1 MQSDR
6 ELLIGKLDAFIRRY
20 YQDRLLRGLL
30 YSVGLLA
37 VLYLGVTLSEYFGRF
52 GPGMRSVLY
61 WGYLA
66 AAGSVLVRYILIP
79 ASRWLRLGAVITHA
93 EAAQIIGAHFGEV
106 ADKLLN
112 TLQLQQQA
120 ASAPNRE
127 LIEASIAQRS
137 REMRAVPFSA
147 AIDLRKNT
155 RYLRYALPPLAILL
169 LLLITA
175 PSMITGP
182 TQRILR
188 HGMEF
193 VPEAPFRFLIMND
206 TLAVPEQEDFDLD
219 VRLEGEVVPQQAA
232 ILLDGREVPMV
243 KAGGGHFHHRFRNVP
258 GTTDFQLTAEGYKS
272 GTYTLEVLPN
282 PTLMQLS
289 ITMAPPAY
297 TGEPGRTINN
307 MGDVTVPAGTRI
319 TWNIGTRSA
328 RTLDVSFD
336 DSTYT
341 LEPLEPDAFSLS
353 RRFVQGHA
361 YRIIPRNGVVSQ
373 GSPLEYHVQVLP
385 DLYPTIAVEE
395 RIDSLAPK
403 QRYFRGTIG
412 DDHGLS
418 RLQFHYRFSAGGD
431 SVAIEDREGVRDLP
445 VDRSNTR
452 QDFYH
457 AWDLAGL
464 RIQPGDE
471 LEYWFDVWDND
482 GVNGAKRTRSN
493 TLVFEA
499 PTLNELAA
507 EQQKQNEAIE
517 SALRSG
523 IQEAQQLQGDLDKLR
538 RNMLD
543 KKDLDWQD
551 QQKLQN
557 VIDRQK
563 QLQDQISRTTDQLR
577 MSQEQ
582 RSEFQEMDQRLL
594 DKQNKLQ
601 DLFENVLSD
610 EMKDLYRQ
618 VQEMLDKL
626 DKDKLQE
633 KMEDMKL
640 SQEDLEKELD
650 RSLELFKQMEVE
662 QKAQDIADHLNDL
675 AERQDKLGDETKE
688 GDRPND
694 ELGHEQEELNK
705 EFKDI
710 QKDIH
715 ALEEKNKQ
723 LENPL
728 DIPDTEQKQQD
739 IGEQQQQS
747 SDQLQQQQKSKAS
760 ESQKNAADQMK
771 QLAFQ
776 MQSGMRNGE
785 QQQHEEDMDALRQ
798 LLENIVQLSFDQEA
812 LMKDMQN
819 TSSKDPRFIE
829 IGREQ
834 KDLRDD
840 SKVIEDS
847 LFALSKRVPQLQS
860 IVNREMNSVNSNMDE
875 AMEHLGEARANDR
888 HRPMAADNQ
897 QRAMTSLNDLALL
910 LDEALQQM
918 MQQMAMQ
925 MPGNGS
931 CNKPG
936 GTGSGKGNKPSMAR
950 MKAQQE
956 ALSKQLEAMRKAL
969 EEQRKGM
976 KPGQQGSGGQ
986 MPGMSRQLAELA
998 AQQAAI
1004 RKEMQRL
1011 AQEMNA
1017 DGSGAGNGLNK
1028 LAEEMEQNE
1037 KDVVNKRIDQETVR
1051 RQQDIMVRLLEAEK
1065 AERERELDKKRTSKE
1080 GDQDPPED
1088 PARFFEYQR
1097 RKAREAEL
1105 LRTMPAGLKPYYR
1118 DRVND
1123 YFGTFDRP

>member
-6 ELLIGKLDAFIRRY
+6 ELLVGRLDAFIRRY
-20 YQDRLLRGLL
+20 YQDQLLRGLL

-37 VLYLGVTLSEYFGRF
+37 IFYLGVTLSEYFGRF
-52 GPGMRSVLY
+52 GPDVRSVLF

-66 AAGSVLVRYILIP
+66 AAGIVLLRNVLSP
-79 ASRWLRLGAVITHA
+79 AAKWFRLGAVITHA
-93 EAAQIIGAHFGEV
+93 EAARIIGAHFGEV

-112 TLQLQQQA
+112 TLQLQEQA
-120 ASAPNRE
+120 GSAPNRE

-137 REMRAVPFSA
+137 RELGRVPFA
-147 AIDLRKNT
+147 RAIDLRRNT
-155 RYLRYALPPLAILL
+155 RYLRYAVPPLAILM
-169 LLLITA
+169 LLLIAA

-188 HGMEF
+188 HGTEF

-206 TLAVPEQEDFDLD
+206 SLAVPEQEDFDLE
-219 VRLEGEVVPQQAA
+219 VHLEGDVVPQQAA
-232 ILLDGREVPMV
+232 IVLDGREFPLV
-243 KAGGGHFHHRFRNVP
+243 KEGAGRFHHRFRNVQEA
-258 GTTDFQLTAEGYKS
+258 TAFRLTAEGFNS
-272 GTYTLEVLPN
+272 STYTLAVLPN
-282 PTLMQLS
+282 PTLMHLAM
-289 ITMAPPAY
+289 TVDPPAY
-297 TGEPGRTINN
+297 VGEPRRTVNN
-307 MGDVTVPAGTRI
+307 MGDITVPAGTRI
-319 TWNIGTRSA
+319 TWTIGTRSA
-328 RTLDVSFD
+328 RTVEMAFD
-336 DSTYT
+336 DSTYS
-341 LEPLEPDAFSLS
+341 LGPVAQDAFSMS
-353 RRFVQGHA
+353 RRFLRGNA
-361 YRIIPRNGVVSQ
+361 YRVVPRNGAIAQ

-395 RIDSLAPK
+395 RVDSLALK
-403 QRYFRGTIG
+403 QRYFHGTIG

-418 RLQFHYRFSAGGD
+418 RLQFHYRFITGGD
-431 SVAIEDREGVRDLP
+431 SVASEDREGIRDLP

-457 AWDLAGL
+457 AWDLADL
-464 RIQPGDE
+464 RIQPGDR

-482 GVNGAKRTRSN
+482 GVSGAKRTRSN

-507 EQQKQNEAIE
+507 KQQQQNEAIE

-523 IQEAQQLQGDLDKLR
+523 IKEAQDLQGELEKLR
-538 RNMLD
+538 RDMLD

-557 VIDRQK
+557 VVDRQK
-563 QLQDQISRTTDQLR
+563 QLQERISRTTDQLR

-582 RSEFQEMDQRLL
+582 RTEFQKIDQRLL
-594 DKQNKLQ
+594 DKQQQLEN
-601 DLFENVLSD
+601 LFENVMSE

-633 KMEDMKL
+633 KMEDLKL
-640 SQEDLEKELD
+640 SQEDIEKELD
-650 RSLELFKQMEVE
+650 RSLELFKRMEVE
-662 QKAQDIADHLNDL
+662 QKAQDIADRLNDL
-675 AERQDKLGDETKE
+675 AERQDQLGEKAKE
-688 GDRPND
+688 DPATNED
-694 ELGHEQEELNK
+694 LQKQQDELNK
-705 EFKDI
+705 EFEDI
-710 QKDIH
+710 RKEMKE
-715 ALEEKNKQ
+715 LEEENKELDDP
-723 LENPL
+723 LE
-728 DIPDTEQKQQD
+728 IPNTEEQQEQ
-739 IGEQQQQS
+739 IQEQQQQS
-747 SDQLQQQQKSKAS
+747 SEQLQQEQNNKAS
-760 ESQKNAADQMK
+760 ESQKKAAEQMQ

-776 MQSGMRNGE
+776 MQSGMRSGE
-785 QQQHEEDMDALRQ
+785 QQQQEEDMDALRQ

-812 LMKDMQN
+812 LMGGLQDVS
-819 TSSKDPRFIE
+819 TKDPRFIE
-829 IGREQ
+829 LGRAQ

-847 LFALSKRVPQLQS
+847 LLALSKRVPQLQS
-860 IVNREMNSVNSNMDE
+860 IVNREMNAVNSNMDE
-875 AMEHLGEARANDR
+875 AMDHIGEARVNDR

-897 QRAMTSLNDLALL
+897 QRAMTSLNNLALL

-936 GTGSGKGNKPSMAR
+936 GTGSGQGNKPSLAK
-950 MKAQQE
+950 MKAQQQ

-969 EEQRKGM
+969 EEQRKGK
-976 KPGQQGSGGQ
+976 KPGQQNGGGQ
-986 MPGMSRQLAELA
+986 MPGMSKQLASLA

-1065 AERERELDKKRTSKE
+1065 AERERELDKKRTSMEGKE
-1080 GDQDPPED
+1080 QPPED

-1105 LRTMPAGLKPYYR
+1105 LRTVPAGLKPYYR